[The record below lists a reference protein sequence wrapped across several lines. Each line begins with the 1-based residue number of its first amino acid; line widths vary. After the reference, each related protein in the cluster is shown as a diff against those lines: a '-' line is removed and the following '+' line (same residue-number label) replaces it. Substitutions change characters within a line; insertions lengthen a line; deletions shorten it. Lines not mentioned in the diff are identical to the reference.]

1 MCTLLILKE
10 KESCLAANLEKHVN
24 VQLVL
29 ANSEEIHVSWLL
41 CFMERIT

>member
-1 MCTLLILKE
+1 MCTLLILK
-10 KESCLAANLEKHVN
+10 EKHVN

-29 ANSEEIHVSWLL
+29 ANSKEIHVSWLL